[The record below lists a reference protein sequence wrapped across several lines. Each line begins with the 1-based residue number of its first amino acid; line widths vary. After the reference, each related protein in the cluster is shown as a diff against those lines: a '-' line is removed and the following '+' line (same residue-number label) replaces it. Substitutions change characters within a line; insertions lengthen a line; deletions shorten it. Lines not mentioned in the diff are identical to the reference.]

1 MQAASGPKNHPLGWE
16 WRTLGKKGV
25 TKEPGPSP
33 KAQTTDPGPGLGES
47 PWVAGCLRGKL

>member
-47 PWVAGCLRGKL
+47 PWVAGCLRGEL